1 MTEFSYRYAA
11 GQTAL
16 IICSFYLSAG
26 AAPGQRAPPP
36 SAIADPTSASDAP
49 LSTIEARKRE
59 LTDLLATLERDGM
72 RASDLGDNE
81 LAKSHA
87 RYLVGGRSSVP
98 NERVF
103 RFEFP
108 ERPGALLRFLEG
120 LQAGG
125 VEGDWNLSVR
135 ARVLPALTS

>member
-1 MTEFSYRYAA
+1 MH
-11 GQTAL
+11 
-16 IICSFYLSAG
+16 
-26 AAPGQRAPPP
+26 
-36 SAIADPTSASDAP
+36 
-49 LSTIEARKRE
+49 
-59 LTDLLATLERDGM
+59 
-72 RASDLGDNE
+72 ASDLGDNE

-135 ARVLPALTS
+135 TCGQAALIEQLFHYRNHGGDLGKILAGIQVPPRDNAAFEGFLQQLGYTYVEETENMVYRSFLAADAT